1 MNNAQQAPA
10 RLYSVIAATCASFF
24 FGTAALAE
32 DSIKNVRGIEVEVS
46 GSVRES
52 CAVGM
57 ISDIDFRDLERPG
70 HFRQANVRF
79 DCNVPFSMTITGST
93 GALSHASMPRGQGPY
108 VGSVPYEVSV
118 QMPLRFPS
126 ARTLTRTFESQQL
139 LSGGVINSQGGIAV
153 DGMILSVEVAT
164 LPPHT
169 LLAGNYSETIT
180 ITVNPT

>member
-1 MNNAQQAPA
+1 MDNAQQAPA
-10 RLYSVIAATCASFF
+10 RLYSVFAATCASVF

-32 DSIKNVRGIEVEVS
+32 DSIKNVRELEVEVS

-93 GALSHASMPRGQGPY
+93 GALSHVSMPRGS
-108 VGSVPYEVSV
+108 GSVIS
-118 QMPLRFPS
+118 
-126 ARTLTRTFESQQL
+126 
-139 LSGGVINSQGGIAV
+139 SQGGIAV
-153 DGMILSVEVAT
+153 DGMVLSVEVAA